1 MSASGMLKKLFMLR
15 YSISTMRT
23 IVASP
28 EKLHRL
34 CNERDPNLYLDGVG
48 TLPIEVSKREVLFYL
63 LEKRLYLPPPAVDSY
78 DSLHGHVKVV
88 GKQGHQLWH
97 LSLLDIHIGDD
108 TCYMVDTALPEH
120 HPCSRYFI
128 SPSSFISIQSANT
141 SYLRFF
147 FILVT

>member
-1 MSASGMLKKLFMLR
+1 
-15 YSISTMRT
+15 MRT

-34 CNERDPNLYLDGVG
+34 CNELCSSDSNRLAMSVTQICILMALAL
-48 TLPIEVSKREVLFYL
+48 LPIEVSKREVLFYL
-63 LEKRLYLPPPAVDSY
+63 LEKSLYLPPPAVDGY

-108 TCYMVDTALPEH
+108 TLLYG
-120 HPCSRYFI
+120 
-128 SPSSFISIQSANT
+128 
-141 SYLRFF
+141 
-147 FILVT
+147 